1 MVKHSFPSAG
11 SEVEYGS
18 RNSFSEREP
27 CTSKK
32 SKIGIG
38 NYLNHFLNHALFE
51 ALDG

>member
-38 NYLNHFLNHALFE
+38 NIPKPFLEPCLF
-51 ALDG
+51 